1 MTTFS
6 SEPRHIV
13 SQIRS
18 SRMVKVVVGALL
30 LAATVPAFVA
40 PVVAQASTP
49 SLGKPLTVVE
59 FHSTTKYGRIL
70 ASNKGFTLYTY
81 YFDKK
86 NYSHCY
92 GKCLLLWR
100 PLLIPKGDVPVGK
113 RVTHLGV
120 IVRLNGQHQVT
131 YNGKPL
137 YLYIRDTK
145 PGEVSGEGVNHFHFI

>member
-1 MTTFS
+1 MTTVTS
-6 SEPRHIV
+6 HPRRIV
-13 SQIRS
+13 SKIRS
-18 SRMVKVVVGALL
+18 SRLVRVVVGALFFV
-30 LAATVPAFVA
+30 ATVPAFVA
-40 PVVAQASTP
+40 PLEAQASTP

-59 FHSTTKYGRIL
+59 FHLTVKYGRIL

-100 PLLIPKGDVPVGK
+100 PLLIPKGDLPVGK
-113 RVTHLGV
+113 RVTHLGE
-120 IVRLNGQHQVT
+120 IVRLNGQRQVT

-137 YLYIRDTK
+137 YLYVRDTK